1 MAGEAAGADIFESIF
16 ESTPDGLL
24 VVGKDARILRVNEQ
38 LVAMFGYSREEL
50 LGNAVEMLIPERFN
64 HRHVGHRSR
73 FIEAPNTRPMGAGL
87 ELFGRRKDGAEFS
100 VDIMLSPI
108 GAGANAAVLCVVRD
122 VTERKKAEAEQARL
136 AAIVDSATDA
146 IIAKDLKGT
155 ILSWNP
161 AAVRVL
167 GYTQEE
173 IIGRNVSVLIPE
185 DRLEEEHLIL
195 ERIRKG
201 ERVEPFESVR
211 RRKDGVLID
220 VWLSMSPVMDA
231 RGNVVGASKIVA
243 DITGRRR
250 AEKQFRALLESAPD
264 AMVIVNAA
272 GVILLVNSQTEK
284 LFGYPRAELLG
295 QPVEFLVPHRLRKTH
310 PAHRNH
316 YFSSPRVRPMGA
328 DLELYG
334 LRKDGTEVPIEISLS
349 PLETDEGTL
358 VSSAIRDISE
368 RRQTQQRIL
377 ESLREKEVLLKE
389 IHHRVKN
396 NLAVISSLFYLQST
410 YTEDERLKEIFQE
423 SQDRVRSM
431 ALVHESLY
439 GSENLSVVDF
449 AEYAKNLTSQL
460 IRSYGLT
467 PGKIRLVEDLET
479 MLMNIE
485 LAVPCGLILN
495 EIVTNSVKHAFNG
508 VDHGEIRL
516 SLKRKGAD
524 DCELSVA
531 DNGAGL
537 PRDFDVAGSPTL
549 GLRLVRSLTRQVSG
563 QFEMEAA
570 SPGTRARL
578 TLRLGTHA
586 DSK

>member
-73 FIEAPNTRPMGAGL
+73 FIEAPNTRPMGVGL

-368 RRQTQQRIL
+368 RRHAQQRIL

-495 EIVTNSVKHAFNG
+495 EIVTNAVKHAFNG
-508 VDHGEIRL
+508 VEHGEIRL

-537 PRDFDVAGSPTL
+537 PRDFDVTSSPTL

-578 TLRLGTHA
+578 ILRLGTHA